1 MLQESNGLFLRKMV
15 VIMTVKQLT
24 LKVKQVVPG
33 ASLIPV
39 LLIFFVLC
47 IYLSNYGSLSND
59 DPLLYSL
66 FDQMLSLCPLARYI

>member
-1 MLQESNGLFLRKMV
+1 MFPTFWINVNGMLQESNGLFFRKMV

-39 LLIFFVLC
+39 LLIF
-47 IYLSNYGSLSND
+47 
-59 DPLLYSL
+59 L
-66 FDQMLSLCPLARYI
+66 FYVYICLIMDH